1 MSRYTNS
8 EQMLERALQTIPL
21 GSQTFSKSKTQY
33 PMGVS
38 PFFIRRGKGSRVWDV
53 DGNEYID
60 FINSLAAVTL
70 GYCDPDVDAAV
81 RAQLEDGVIFSL
93 PHPLEMQVAE
103 QIVKLVPCAEKVR
116 FGKNGSDAT
125 AGAIR
130 IARAFTNRDHVAIC
144 GYHGWQDWYIGTTAR
159 NRGVPQA
166 TRDLSHTWTYNDID
180 SLARL
185 FQEYPDKIA
194 AVILEPMNVAEPLPG
209 FLAEVKALAHKYGAL
224 LIFDETVTGFRYAI
238 GGAQQHFGV
247 TPDLATFGK
256 GLANGYPVSAV
267 AGRADVMQ
275 LMEEVFFSFTFGGE
289 TLSLAAALAT
299 MQKLEREPV
308 TDTLYMQGK
317 KILTGLQSRIAAA
330 GAEDFL
336 STAGNPTWSF
346 FMMKDAGNYT
356 QWQIKTLFLQE
367 MFARGILTIGS
378 HNMSYSHSDA
388 DLNQLLNAYDEVIPM
403 LVEGVRQNKLESML
417 RCEPLQPLFRVR

>member
-1 MSRYTNS
+1 M
-8 EQMLERALQTIPL
+8 
-21 GSQTFSKSKTQY
+21 KSMY
-33 PMGVS
+33 
-38 PFFIRRGKGSRVWDV
+38 
-53 DGNEYID
+53 
-60 FINSLAAVTL
+60 
-70 GYCDPDVDAAV
+70 
-81 RAQLEDGVIFSL
+81 SL

-130 IARAFTNRDHVAIC
+130 IARAFTNRDHVAVC

-166 TRDLSHTWTYNDID
+166 TRDLSHTWAYNDIG
-180 SLARL
+180 SLAKL
-185 FQEYPDKIA
+185 FKEHPDQIA
-194 AVILEPMNVAEPLPG
+194 AVIMEPMNVTEPLPG
-209 FLAEVKALAHKYGAL
+209 FLAEVKALAHKHGAL
-224 LIFDETVTGFRYAI
+224 LVFDETVTGFRYAI

-267 AGRADVMQ
+267 TGRADVMQ

-308 TDTLYMQGK
+308 TDTLYKQGSK
-317 KILTGLQSRIAAA
+317 VIDGLKARIAAA

-336 STAGNPTWSF
+336 GTAGNPTWNF
-346 FMMKDAGNYT
+346 FLIKDTANYS

-388 DLNQLLNAYDEVIPM
+388 DLSKLFSAYDEVIPM
-403 LVEGVRQNKLESML
+403 LVESVRKSKLESML
-417 RCEPLQPLFRVR
+417 RCQPLQPLFKVR